1 MTNREQE
8 LYSKMMNIMGKI
20 SFVLGL
26 MLPMSSFAFFDISTQ
41 DPQFHIFSH
50 LKDTKIMNG
59 YGDGNF
65 YPERAVTR
73 AEALII
79 SLRAGGISIAQ
90 EFSGETYFS
99 DIDPNQWYAQAISRG
114 VETGIIFNKNKTF
127 NPNQPV
133 SKAEFLA
140 FLFRS
145 TKVDFTHHFGARN
158 IALDIPNEAWFVPH
172 FSYAKKYQISQL
184 PADRFYKPFKSLSRR
199 EVAMMTFRQLKIFH
213 GTPATKLLAE
223 LQAEIQ
229 QFLTLSRE
237 KKISEAEFHLHR
249 ILELNDKLTRTK
261 NNSNAVAARA
271 ISRSMNN
278 LSESLRY
285 FRREK
290 NLMGIE
296 YLYLALKQAKKAN
309 EKSSEISPFAQEL
322 ANLINETLIS
332 FTTPTRQ
339 QLSQR

>member
-1 MTNREQE
+1 
-8 LYSKMMNIMGKI
+8 MNIIGKI
-20 SFVLGL
+20 SFLFGL
-26 MLPMSSFAFFDISTQ
+26 MVPVSSFAFSDISAQ

-50 LKDTKIMNG
+50 LQETKIING

-65 YPERAVTR
+65 YPERTVTR

-79 SLRAGGISIAQ
+79 ALRAGDIVIQ
-90 EFSGETYFS
+90 KEFSGKTYFS
-99 DIDPNQWYAQAISRG
+99 DIDPNQWYAPAISRG

-127 NPNQPV
+127 NPNNPV
-133 SKAEFLA
+133 TKAEFLA

-145 TKVDFTHHFGARN
+145 TKVDFTHHFGNRN

-172 FSYAKKYQISQL
+172 FSYAKKYQIAQI
-184 PADRFYKPFKSLSRR
+184 PADKFYRPFKKLSRR

-237 KKISEAEFHLHR
+237 KKISEAEFHLHK
-249 ILELNDKLTRTK
+249 ILDLNDKLTRTK
-261 NNSNAVAARA
+261 NNSNAVAARF
-271 ISRSMNN
+271 ISRSMKN

-290 NLMGIE
+290 TLLGIE
-296 YLYLALKQAKKAN
+296 YLYIALKQAKKAN
-309 EKSSEISPFAQEL
+309 EKSSEITPFAKEL
-322 ANLINETLIS
+322 VNLINETLIS
-332 FTTPTRQ
+332 FTTPTVQ